1 MKGLSSSIDVFVNRM
16 NSNSA
21 RGRSIINDSAV
32 QTLFATLQNMHPQLL
47 QYLQAQEE
55 KRCESTDYSCYI
67 CTHAISVLML
77 YLLMIRHTFIEYFIT
92 YLFKI
97 HREKLMLRNLRYKK
111 TYHIGFG
118 LCSVCLGGWLL

>member
-55 KRCESTDYSCYI
+55 KRCELLTTHVISVLLMYLYSCYI
-67 CTHAISVLML
+67 L
-77 YLLMIRHTFIEYFIT
+77 
-92 YLFKI
+92 
-97 HREKLMLRNLRYKK
+97 
-111 TYHIGFG
+111 
-118 LCSVCLGGWLL
+118 